1 MSDYYGKAVFKDG
14 SEAFFIYCTSPGW
27 VLRPLFKTLEAVEQW
42 REDGYPELDRDHY
55 QAVEKSKA
63 SEEPVHV
70 LIDVESPDKASM
82 WFYSTASKS
91 DMVLTGPTSSLEAM
105 ETNEREGGIYTKE
118 FFDAW
123 EVDQP
128 AQQKNTAKKPA
139 RNQDSGL
146 EP

>member
-1 MSDYYGKAVFKDG
+1 MWDWHLHRSIITNERSTQIYIFIRVADVE
-14 SEAFFIYCTSPGW
+14 EA
-27 VLRPLFKTLEAVEQW
+27 RQW
-42 REDGYPELDRDHY
+42 REDGYPSLDRNHY
-55 QAVEKSKA
+55 LAVEKSNA

-70 LIDVESPDKASM
+70 LIDVESPEKASM

-91 DMVLTGPTSSLEAM
+91 DMVLTGPTSDLEAM
-105 ETNEREGGIYTKE
+105 ETNEREGVIYIKE

-128 AQQKNTAKKPA
+128 AQQRDTPKKPA
-139 RNQDSGL
+139 RNYDSGL